1 MKMEKTIISE
11 LNRMKSLMG
20 LILEQ
25 GSADINID
33 RMAQDQLDNLPIDGK
48 FKTLIGEGTK
58 YPVMLPGFK
67 TYVMSSPY
75 KDSPP
80 DVKQSGVGVTATDF
94 IENVKVD
101 ENGNEY
107 VNLGEKKYCLPNK
120 EFWTL
125 FSSGNYVYQ
134 INNPNNNMKFSMY
147 LTTSAEVEVP
157 VMNNNGQV
165 IKKTIAGYE
174 ASLLCQGGDNG
185 WSFLLKDGNVFWFN
199 DGGTL
204 KSYNFSN
211 PEHFDIRSDFDIW
224 WDEYSWT
231 VEILIGLFAA
241 WAGAGLAALFI
252 ETFEIGGILAAS
264 YAGGSETVLSV
275 IMQSLV
281 ETGLMY
287 PVIDYQFSRGIDDD
301 AMLNMIFCFF
311 PFLTEL
317 SSVQRFIKGGI
328 QPETTSS
335 LSTKVA
341 KFGGFDA
348 MKKSPAEYQ
357 KFMDGLSGSELMLW
371 KATCEQFSTDAGAEE
386 FKKSLKSYLKKNED
400 KVLSDILGKDNLRK
414 PLDDLS
420 GGLFSKTAS
429 TIIKSNPIK
438 GTGVLAQFVRIGLPI
453 FGAVVA
459 FKKIYG
465 VLQNLGYNEEQS
477 EKIANEL
484 KNALENDPLA
494 KKLAEIDQKLF
505 EELSEKLLID
515 YVSDKSNTDNILSG
529 LLTSP
534 EITKDLN
541 KKAIEGIM
549 ENPEYY
555 KKYVGQGNIQ
565 EIKDWIN
572 QLNNY
577 VKSEI
582 LNYLEEKGETNVV
595 VTDIEPLKKYNYKTN
610 KVPNGEILIK
620 KQLSRPTDLSFNEPT
635 DIEFKT
641 I

>member
-20 LILEQ
+20 LIIEQ

-33 RMAQDQLDNLPIDGK
+33 RMAQQQLDNAPSKGK
-48 FKTLIGEGTK
+48 FKTLIGDGTK
-58 YPVMLPGFK
+58 YPVMLPGYK
-67 TYVMSSPY
+67 TYVISAPD

-80 DVKQSGVGVTATDF
+80 DIKQSGVGVTAADF

-107 VNLGEKKYCLPNK
+107 VNVGEKKYCLPNK
-120 EFWTL
+120 EFWNI
-125 FSSGNYVYQ
+125 FSNGNYVYQ
-134 INNPNNNMKFSMY
+134 IINPNNNMKFSMY
-147 LTTSAEVEVP
+147 LTTSGEVEVP
-157 VMNNNGQV
+157 VMNNNNQV

-185 WSFLLKDGNVFWFN
+185 WTFLLKDGNVFWYN

-204 KSYNFSN
+204 KSYNFTN

-224 WDEYSWT
+224 WDEYGWM
-231 VEILIGLFAA
+231 VEVLIGVFAA
-241 WAGAGLAALFI
+241 WAGAGLATLLL

-264 YAGGSETVLSV
+264 YAGGSETILSV

-287 PVIDYQFSRGIDDD
+287 PVIDYQFSRGINDD

-317 SSVQRFIKGGI
+317 GSVQRFIKGGI

-335 LSTKVA
+335 LSSKVS

-371 KATCEQFSTDAGAEE
+371 KATCEQFSTDAGAEQ
-386 FKKSLKSYLKKNED
+386 FKKALKAYLKKNED
-400 KVLSDILGKDNLRK
+400 RVLTDILGKDNLRE

-420 GGLFSKTAS
+420 AGLFSKTAS
-429 TIIKSNPIK
+429 AIIKVNPIK
-438 GTGVLAQFVRIGLPI
+438 GTGGLAQFVRVGLPI
-453 FGAVVA
+453 FGAVVG
-459 FKKIYG
+459 FKKIYSI
-465 VLQNLGYNEEQS
+465 LQSRGYNEEQS

-484 KNALENDPLA
+484 KKALENDPLA

-515 YVSDKSNTDNILSG
+515 YISNKSNTDNILSG
-529 LLTSP
+529 LLKTP

-541 KKAIEGIM
+541 AAAKKEIV
-549 ENPEYY
+549 ENKELYE
-555 KKYVGQGNIQ
+555 KYVAIVSVTYTAQ
-565 EIKDWIN
+565 EM
-572 QLNNY
+572 NNGLR
-577 VKSEI
+577 ED
-582 LNYLEEKGETNVV
+582 LQNELEKKGYTNATI
-595 VTDIEPLKKYNYKTN
+595 TDIKPLVSYKFTTPLN
-610 KVPNGEILIK
+610 KNGEITINKKITPENFLEIDYTKDITIK
-620 KQLSRPTDLSFNEPT
+620 E
-635 DIEFKT
+635 I
-641 I
+641 